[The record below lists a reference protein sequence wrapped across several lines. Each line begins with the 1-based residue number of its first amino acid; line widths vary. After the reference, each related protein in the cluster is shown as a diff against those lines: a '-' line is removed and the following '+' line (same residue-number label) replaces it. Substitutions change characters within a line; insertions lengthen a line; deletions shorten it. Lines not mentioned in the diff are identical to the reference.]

1 LAQES
6 SPYLLQ
12 HAHNPVDWYPWS
24 DEAFERAL
32 SEDKPVFLSIG
43 YSSCHWCH
51 VMAHE
56 SFENAET
63 AAYLNQNFISIKV
76 DREERPD
83 VDHIY
88 MLAVQAMA
96 GNGGW
101 PLSVFLTPDRKPF
114 SGGTYFPPEDRYGA
128 PAFPKVLKA
137 IYQAYHDRRP
147 DLVEIGQ
154 NIEKLIQ
161 PLPDPASITLPASE
175 DILKSAYANLLPDFD
190 GIHGGFGAAPK
201 FPHPMTLEFLLRY
214 YLRYHE
220 PAALEMVEFT
230 LQKMAAGGIY
240 DQIGGGFHRYSTDN
254 EWLVPHF
261 EKMLYDNALL
271 SRIYL
276 QAYQVTRNIDYS
288 VIVEETLDYI
298 LREMQSAA
306 GGFYSTQDADSEGKE
321 GKYYLWMAEEIQ
333 KVLPLEQAKSTLIH
347 FGVSVEGNFEGLNIL
362 HKTSERAFPGDLQK
376 VKKILLAERQ
386 KRIKPGRDE
395 KILASWN
402 GLMLTAL
409 AEAAV
414 VLKRDDYLK
423 AALANAE
430 FLVGKMLS
438 GHHLMHVYKDGQTSI
453 EGFLEDYAA
462 VIEGLLALQWA
473 TLDSRWLMAAID
485 LCQVMFQLFKDQ
497 NGLLYDATAGQ
508 SGLFVRPRNTSDGAT
523 PSGTALAIGV
533 LLKMSVLTGR
543 SDYRTVAEQNLLLEK
558 AAFGRYPLGYSY
570 WLGDL
575 DFYLSEP
582 MEVVIAGDARSLQTQ
597 ALAAVINSKWRPN
610 FITLAFAAGLSQ
622 SLDSLPILA
631 GRQPL
636 NGKAAAY
643 LCRNHTCR
651 APVTDAVELE
661 QALNEK
667 G

>member
-362 HKTSERAFPGDLQK
+362 HKTSERAFPGD
-376 VKKILLAERQ
+376 
-386 KRIKPGRDE
+386 
-395 KILASWN
+395 SW
-402 GLMLTAL
+402 
-409 AEAAV
+409 
-414 VLKRDDYLK
+414 
-423 AALANAE
+423 
-430 FLVGKMLS
+430 
-438 GHHLMHVYKDGQTSI
+438 
-453 EGFLEDYAA
+453 
-462 VIEGLLALQWA
+462 
-473 TLDSRWLMAAID
+473 
-485 LCQVMFQLFKDQ
+485 
-497 NGLLYDATAGQ
+497 
-508 SGLFVRPRNTSDGAT
+508 
-523 PSGTALAIGV
+523 
-533 LLKMSVLTGR
+533 
-543 SDYRTVAEQNLLLEK
+543 
-558 AAFGRYPLGYSY
+558 
-570 WLGDL
+570 
-575 DFYLSEP
+575 
-582 MEVVIAGDARSLQTQ
+582 
-597 ALAAVINSKWRPN
+597 
-610 FITLAFAAGLSQ
+610 
-622 SLDSLPILA
+622 
-631 GRQPL
+631 L
-636 NGKAAAY
+636 NGRKGSNWAAMKRY
-643 LCRNHTCR
+643 
-651 APVTDAVELE
+651 
-661 QALNEK
+661 
-667 G
+667 